1 MEKRGHVLAVP
12 YPAQGHITPIHQF
25 CKRLNSK
32 GLQTTLALTTFI
44 FNSIKLDPSG
54 PVSIA
59 TISDGYD
66 QGFDSSGSIQD
77 YVQSFKTFGSKT
89 ITDIIR
95 KHETSD
101 NPITCIVYDSF
112 LPWAFNVAREFGIAA
127 APFFTQSCAVN
138 YVYYLS
144 YISNGSLNLPIEEF
158 HFLEH
163 QDLPSFLSAP
173 ESYPAYLEMVLQQFT
188 NFQKADFVLVN
199 TFQELELHVRPLFLK
214 LSQPCRFAVHVLI
227 TTFNVLT
234 NLFFFTGAGVVVKR
248 LSCVDNWSNCSINV
262 LRPKDHFS
270 TNYDLNIFDLKDA
283 AFCTSWLNTRPQG
296 SVVYVAFGSIAKLN
310 NVQME
315 ELASAVSNF
324 SFLWVVRDSE
334 EEKLPSGFLETLDKD
349 KSLVLK
355 WSPQLE
361 VLSNKAIGC
370 FLTHCGWNSTLEA
383 LAIGVPMVAM
393 PQWIDQPMDA
403 KYIQDVWKA
412 GVRVKIDNESRIA
425 KREEIGFSIKEVME
439 GEKSK
444 EMKENAKK
452 WRDLAVKSLSEG
464 GSTDINIDTFVSKVQ
479 SK

>member
-1 MEKRGHVLAVP
+1 M
-12 YPAQGHITPIHQF
+12 Y
-25 CKRLNSK
+25 
-32 GLQTTLALTTFI
+32 
-44 FNSIKLDPSG
+44 LDQR
-54 PVSIA
+54 I
-59 TISDGYD
+59 ISD
-66 QGFDSSGSIQD
+66 
-77 YVQSFKTFGSKT
+77 
-89 ITDIIR
+89 
-95 KHETSD
+95 
-101 NPITCIVYDSF
+101 
-112 LPWAFNVAREFGIAA
+112 
-127 APFFTQSCAVN
+127 
-138 YVYYLS
+138 
-144 YISNGSLNLPIEEF
+144 
-158 HFLEH
+158 
-163 QDLPSFLSAP
+163 
-173 ESYPAYLEMVLQQFT
+173 
-188 NFQKADFVLVN
+188 
-199 TFQELELHVRPLFLK
+199 
-214 LSQPCRFAVHVLI
+214 
-227 TTFNVLT
+227 
-234 NLFFFTGAGVVVKR
+234 
-248 LSCVDNWSNCSINV
+248 
-262 LRPKDHFS
+262 

-315 ELASAVSNF
+315 ELASAVSKF
-324 SFLWVVRDSE
+324 SFLWVVR
-334 EEKLPSGFLETLDKD
+334 EKLPSGFLETLDKD

-425 KREEIGFSIKEVME
+425 KTEEIEFSIKEVME

>member
-1 MEKRGHVLAVP
+1 MENKRGHVLAVP

-25 CKRLNSK
+25 CKRLISK
-32 GLQTTLALTTFI
+32 RLETTLALTTFI
-44 FNSIKLDPSG
+44 FNSIKPNSSG

-66 QGFDSSGSIQD
+66 QGFDSSSSIHD
-77 YVQSFKTFGSKT
+77 YVQSFKTCGSKT
-89 ITDIIR
+89 IADIIR

-112 LPWAFNVAREFGIAA
+112 LPWALDVAREFGLAA
-127 APFFTQSCAVN
+127 TPFFTQSCAVD
-138 YVYYLS
+138 YAYYLS
-144 YISNGSLNLPIEEF
+144 YINDGILKLPVEEMP
-158 HFLEH
+158 FLEL

-173 ESYPAYLEMVLQQFT
+173 GSYPAYFEMVLQQFT

-199 TFQELELHVRPLFLK
+199 TFQELELHEKELLAKVCP
-214 LSQPCRFAVHVLI
+214 
-227 TTFNVLT
+227 VLT
-234 NLFFFTGAGVVVKR
+234 IGPTVPSMYLDQMIKSDTE
-248 LSCVDNWSNCSINV
+248 
-262 LRPKDHFS
+262 
-270 TNYDLNIFDLKDA
+270 YDLNLFDTKDA
-283 AFCTSWLNTRPQG
+283 AFCNSWLNTRPQG

-324 SFLWVVRDSE
+324 SFLWVVRGSE

-355 WSPQLE
+355 WSPQLD

-403 KYIQDVWKA
+403 KYIQDVWKV
-412 GVRVKIDNESRIA
+412 GVRVKIDNESGIA
-425 KREEIGFSIKEVME
+425 KREEIEFSIREVME
-439 GEKSK
+439 GEKSE

-452 WRDLAVKSLSEG
+452 WRDLAVMSLSEG
-464 GSTDINIDTFVSKVQ
+464 GSTDINIDKFVSKVQ